1 VTKKVLFISIFLSM
15 PLLGS
20 TGANALGA
28 EPLCSSRFEPN
39 RQCSGQ
45 QICKLTKQKDN
56 LCFQGY
62 YYQCADNCPGGSTT
76 SMGKAKAPGSAQA
89 GWGGLEKKPAAGA
102 PAAATTAG
110 IGMSPQNYGGGNPYP
125 PATTAPST
133 GTGKYT
139 ASKPATGVT
148 CRGEGGCYKSDA
160 LGNQI
165 PVYAD
170 GSPVNPHGGRTDVA
184 AGGTYYDQRG
194 SAPPANNVPAGAVVG
209 TNSDA
214 AVGGGAGAGS
224 EASPSTVGTSSGGGA
239 PAIPGGLNVS
249 GSGNTI
255 NIITGQVSN
264 SSLGGG
270 PATGGKEG
278 GNNTGGGKNDLA
290 RDKDGN
296 PDPSGRT
303 QKEIDMENRMK
314 SEANLR
320 DAEKA
325 TPYDRNGSA
334 LLSSDSSDACDT
346 SNGLT
351 AGTAFDTKSSCDTT
365 SKRVKTAATTRQA
378 IELGGAL
385 TTGVMGTIA
394 TARAQSSNGI
404 SDGLDATAKLQKT
417 TSMLQIVSGAVNGFF
432 GFQQNERA
440 SGHEETAKAIKTN
453 VKNESF
459 IMDKGDK
466 NNDGTNA
473 GEDGFIHAN
482 ENNVMAKNARARM
495 TFGSLVAVPDSPE
508 HMAGGVNSTNENARQ
523 VLLAKREK
531 GKIAKMG
538 QLNEFTTSM
547 RSRGSQEQNQAA
559 EQAANGATDSFV
571 AAATQTVQGI
581 FNYMGAKQLEQASEK
596 LKNIQQPGSNL
607 APSYGSDAVGDGSGA
622 RSAQVITGSGKTAEQ
637 SAAID
642 PGSDTNTTGMGDLGP
657 QQAYGTPPNTTPQG
671 PTPGNPVAKG
681 PTGAPGGGGGGA
693 PGGSVSTPPA
703 QAKDDRPPAQLP
715 MGSNPNSYAAG
726 GTPGGGQANKN
737 GAGPD
742 LSGLL
747 GKLLNFG
754 GEEKKPTDSIL
765 SYGTASR
772 NPASEGGAFFGANV
786 NLFRRVHD
794 TLQKKQG
801 EGRVGVGI

>member
-1 VTKKVLFISIFLSM
+1 MTKKVLFISIFLSM

-148 CRGEGGCYKSDA
+148 CKGEGGCYKSDA

-224 EASPSTVGTSSGGGA
+224 EASPSTIGTSSGGGA

-270 PATGGKEG
+270 PGGSGTTAGPGNTGGK
-278 GNNTGGGKNDLA
+278 NTVAL
-290 RDKDGN
+290 DKDGN
-296 PDPSGRT
+296 PDPHGRT
-303 QKEIDMENRMK
+303 QAEVDKENKDLAKENLMN
-314 SEANLR
+314 ANMAKEYQR
-320 DAEKA
+320 G
-325 TPYDRNGSA
+325 NGS
-334 LLSSDSSDACDT
+334 LSVEGLCGYSTGIT
-346 SNGLT
+346 SGEMNSK
-351 AGTAFDTKSSCDTT
+351 ANCKTT
-365 SKRVKTAATTRQA
+365 SDQVRTAATTRQA
-378 IELGGAL
+378 MDLGGAL
-385 TTGVMGTIA
+385 ATGAMGTIA
-394 TARAQSSNGI
+394 AARAQSSTGI
-404 SDGLDATAKLQKT
+404 GDGLAATARLQKS
-417 TSMLQIVSGAVNGFF
+417 TSMLQMVTGAVNGFF
-432 GFQQNERA
+432 GIRQNQRA
-440 SGHEETAKAIKTN
+440 SGHEEVESSINTN
-453 VKNESF
+453 MVSKNFKMTNNTNRTNSGQESGQ
-459 IMDKGDK
+459 DGDIQAASGNTMAELARQK
-466 NNDGTNA
+466 M
-473 GEDGFIHAN
+473 GFDDL
-482 ENNVMAKNARARM
+482 
-495 TFGSLVAVPDSPE
+495 TAVPVDSYKELP
-508 HMAGGVNSTNENARQ
+508 GGDQPQNKQAYDLYVK
-523 VLLAKREK
+523 KREQ
-531 GKIAKMG
+531 GKRAKMA
-538 QLNEFTTSM
+538 QKDSFVTEI
-547 RSRGSQEQNQAA
+547 RSRGANEQIGARD
-559 EQAANGATDSFV
+559 QAANGATESYV
-571 AAATQTVQGI
+571 AGASQLVQGI

-622 RSAQVITGSGKTAEQ
+622 RSAQVITGAGGTAEQ

-671 PTPGNPVAKG
+671 PTPGNPIAKG
-681 PTGAPGGGGGGA
+681 ATPGASGGGGGGA
-693 PGGSVSTPPA
+693 AGGSVSTPAA

-772 NPASEGGAFFGANV
+772 NPASEGGYVLGANA

-794 TLQKKQG
+794 ILQKKQG